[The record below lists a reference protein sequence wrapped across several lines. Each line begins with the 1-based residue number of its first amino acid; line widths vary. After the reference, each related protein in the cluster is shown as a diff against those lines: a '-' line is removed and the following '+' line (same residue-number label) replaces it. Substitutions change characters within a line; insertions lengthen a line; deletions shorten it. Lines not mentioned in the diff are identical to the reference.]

1 MTSVGFPHANQKV
14 ERAKSTHEPSQV
26 FERCLA
32 ESCRVEG
39 APGTINS
46 QPRASQY
53 LNIVFLQSAKYARIM
68 QWQAGQQTW
77 SCGTVDQSLTSEL
90 LNVIVVPINFINR
103 QEDGIEYLIIE
114 DCDENP
120 YTGIR
125 TTSSSRKITFH
136 EHTFS
141 FGGVHEVRHR
151 HGVPFEEK

>member
-1 MTSVGFPHANQKV
+1 MHIYREIASKPFFNKGLFIKIHGGRICMGYQYNGTHFGGKICTFGPFKLPKYCLSPICKV
-14 ERAKSTHEPSQV
+14 RTD
-26 FERCLA
+26 
-32 ESCRVEG
+32 
-39 APGTINS
+39 
-46 QPRASQY
+46 
-53 LNIVFLQSAKYARIM
+53 

-90 LNVIVVPINFINR
+90 LNVVVVPINFINR